1 MGTFSRHTTRFLMKC
16 PECGCSWISV
26 LESRHTS
33 EKAISRRRQ
42 CKGCNHVWATAEVIV
57 PDEEWGYAEKP
68 RSNGRLKSE
77 FCVKSGMLE
86 RLVSA

>member
-1 MGTFSRHTTRFLMKC
+1 MKC

-42 CKGCNHVWATAEVIV
+42 CKACDYIWATAEVPV
-57 PDEEWGYAEKP
+57 PHGEWGYRPVKRINGESKP
-68 RSNGRLKSE
+68 E
-77 FCVKSGMLE
+77 FGVHLRMLE
-86 RLVSA
+86 RLASA

>member
-1 MGTFSRHTTRFLMKC
+1 MKC

-42 CKGCNHVWATAEVIV
+42 CKGCDHIWATAEVPV
-57 PDEEWGYAEKP
+57 RME
-68 RSNGRLKSE
+68 
-77 FCVKSGMLE
+77 SGATSLLSDLTARPSLSLE
-86 RLVSA
+86 CIAGCLNVWHLRELV

>member
-1 MGTFSRHTTRFLMKC
+1 MGTFSRHSTRFLMKC
-16 PECGCSWISV
+16 PNCGKSWIIV
-26 LESRHTS
+26 LESRHTN
-33 EKAISRRRQ
+33 EVAVSRRRQ
-42 CKGCNHVWATAEVIV
+42 CKLCDHVWGTAEVIV

-68 RSNGRLKSE
+68 RSNGHLKSE

>member
-1 MGTFSRHTTRFLMKC
+1 MKC

-42 CKGCNHVWATAEVIV
+42 CKGCNHIWATAEVPV
-57 PDEEWGYAEKP
+57 PHGEWGYKNTA
-68 RSNGRLKSE
+68 RFNGRDKAE
-77 FCVKSGMLE
+77 FGVKARMLE
-86 RLVSA
+86 RLASA